1 MNKILVVDDE
11 KNHRLMI
18 KLHLNDAGYDV
29 DEAENGSEALSL
41 ILNNTYKA
49 ILLDLRMEIMD
60 GLTLLSLIKKNHIG
74 IPVIVITAFS
84 SVKNAVTTMKLGAVD
99 FLSKP
104 VDIPALLD
112 LLKQIAG
119 GNGNKKDNKLTKEDF
134 IFEGI
139 YSARGLGKTID
150 LLKMVAPT
158 DATVLIY
165 GESGTG
171 KELIAKSIHANSPR
185 RCGPFIAINCGSI
198 NENLIENELFG
209 HEKGAYTG
217 ANSSKQGK
225 FELASQGTLFLDE
238 ITELPYPTQSTLLRA
253 IQEKSVERVGGTKTI
268 EADIRIVAA
277 TNKNL
282 KKMVDENRFREDLF
296 FRLNVFP
303 VNIPPLRERKFEIP
317 LLVEFFIGKFASQ
330 YNKLT
335 KNCTEPFMKRL
346 SEYDFP
352 GNIREL
358 ENIIERCIIMSNSET
373 MDLDLLPDLKQS
385 IKTENHSAATLDV
398 KENEKI
404 LIMEALNKAGGNKT
418 LAAKILGISRKTMH
432 NKIKEM
438 ESGEV

>member
-18 KLHLNDAGYDV
+18 KLHLNDVGYDV

-99 FLSKP
+99 FLTKP
-104 VDIPALLD
+104 IDIPVLLD
-112 LLKQIAG
+112 LLEQIECSSG
-119 GNGNKKDNKLTKEDF
+119 KKEEQEPTKKDF

-268 EADIRIVAA
+268 KADIRIVAA

-335 KNCTEPFMKRL
+335 KNCTEPFIKRL

>member
-84 SVKNAVTTMKLGAVD
+84 SVKNAVTTMKLGAID
-99 FLSKP
+99 FLTKP
-104 VDIPALLD
+104 IDIPVLLD
-112 LLKQIAG
+112 LLEQIECSSG
-119 GNGNKKDNKLTKEDF
+119 KKKEQEPTKEDF
-134 IFEGI
+134 TFEGI
-139 YSARGLGKTID
+139 YSPVGLGKTID

-158 DATVLIY
+158 NATVLIY

-185 RCGPFIAINCGSI
+185 KCGPFIAINCGSI

-238 ITELPYPTQSTLLRA
+238 IAELPYPTQSTLLRA

-268 EADIRIVAA
+268 KADIRIVAA

-303 VNIPPLRERKFEIP
+303 VNILPLRERKFELP

-335 KNCTEPFMKRL
+335 KNCTEPFMKKL

-398 KENEKI
+398 KENEKM

>member
-1 MNKILVVDDE
+1 
-11 KNHRLMI
+11 
-18 KLHLNDAGYDV
+18 
-29 DEAENGSEALSL
+29 
-41 ILNNTYKA
+41 
-49 ILLDLRMEIMD
+49 
-60 GLTLLSLIKKNHIG
+60 
-74 IPVIVITAFS
+74 
-84 SVKNAVTTMKLGAVD
+84 
-99 FLSKP
+99 
-104 VDIPALLD
+104 
-112 LLKQIAG
+112 
-119 GNGNKKDNKLTKEDF
+119 
-134 IFEGI
+134 
-139 YSARGLGKTID
+139 
-150 LLKMVAPT
+150 MVAPT

-268 EADIRIVAA
+268 KADIRIVAA

-303 VNIPPLRERKFEIP
+303 VNIPPLRERKFELP

-346 SEYDFP
+346 S
-352 GNIREL
+352 GMI
-358 ENIIERCIIMSNSET
+358 S
-373 MDLDLLPDLKQS
+373 
-385 IKTENHSAATLDV
+385 
-398 KENEKI
+398 
-404 LIMEALNKAGGNKT
+404 
-418 LAAKILGISRKTMH
+418 LGI
-432 NKIKEM
+432 
-438 ESGEV
+438 

>member
-99 FLSKP
+99 FLTKP
-104 VDIPALLD
+104 IDIPVLLD
-112 LLKQIAG
+112 LLEQIECSRG
-119 GNGNKKDNKLTKEDF
+119 KKKEQEPTKEDF

-139 YSARGLGKTID
+139 YSPVGLGKTID

-158 DATVLIY
+158 NATVLIY

-268 EADIRIVAA
+268 KADIRIVAA

-303 VNIPPLRERKFEIP
+303 VNIPPLRERKFELP

-335 KNCTEPFMKRL
+335 KNCTEPFMKKL

-398 KENEKI
+398 KENEKM